1 MPQFLDEGYKDTMKE
16 FLVSGESDI
25 TAIYEVLPYMDG
37 EQQQIYVKLWY
48 FAEKYNLQPLKK
60 ALIEYKNLQLTN
72 RPLGLTFKNLLEA
85 RSMKKTLSDNLTL
98 SARKSNKEE

>member
-1 MPQFLDEGYKDTMKE
+1 MPQYLEEGYKDTMQA
-16 FLVSGESDI
+16 FLTSGENDI
-25 TAIYEVLPYMDG
+25 TAIYEVLPYMNG

-60 ALIEYKNLQLTN
+60 ALIEYKQLQSTN

-85 RSMKKTLSDNLTL
+85 WSMKKTLSENLTI
-98 SARKSNKEE
+98 SAKKSSKED